1 MSKVKF
7 EIDSM
12 LTAVSYDDVMLVP
25 KYSSIRSRKDPDV
38 STKVGSIKLDIPI
51 ISSPMDTITEKS
63 MAIEIIRLG
72 GMAMLHRFMPVEKQ
86 LHEAKQILEKIDKD
100 KIGNLA
106 VAIGIGDDEVDRLI
120 RLKKETDIKSIVI
133 DVANGHTDYVLD
145 MIKKA
150 RDISSDFNI
159 IAGSIATGSG
169 YEFLMNG
176 GANAVRVGIGGGCFV
191 PGSKVRLSSGELRE
205 IESVEVGDVVT
216 THTGAERPVTDK
228 MSFYRDEDIVFIN
241 GIGST
246 KNHEYYVILK
256 SDEGNVNESN
266 IHNYA
271 FWIEADDLDQ
281 DIHLLIEWD

>member
-7 EIDSM
+7 EIDNM
-12 LTAVSYDDVMLVP
+12 MTAVSYDDVMLVP

-38 STKVGSIKLDIPI
+38 STMVGAVKLDIPI
-51 ISSPMDTITEKS
+51 ISSPMDTITEQS
-63 MAIEIIRLG
+63 MATEIIRLG
-72 GMAMLHRFMPVEKQ
+72 GMAMLHRFMPAEKQ
-86 LHEAKQILEKIDKD
+86 LYEAKQILEKIDKD
-100 KIGNLA
+100 KVGNLA
-106 VAIGIGDDEVDRLI
+106 VAIGIGNEEVDRLALLKREADI
-120 RLKKETDIKSIVI
+120 RSIVI
-133 DVANGHTDYVLD
+133 DVANGHTDYVLE

-150 RDISSDFNI
+150 KEISSDFNI
-159 IAGSIATGSG
+159 IAGSVATGSG

-256 SDEGNVNESN
+256 SDEGKVNESN

-271 FWIEADDLDQ
+271 FWIEADNLDQ